1 MGNSDFIYL
10 DSSVRKKCAS
20 VLADA
25 QQQVADT
32 GRFPQTAQ
40 AWRSLVINEPWT
52 DVHGSHSAQKTGLNL
67 GLFQVLIDVIL
78 GDQDERDHRRF
89 IEFAPFNRRFN
100 NVDPGGELSHAVL
113 KDGRA

>member
-1 MGNSDFIYL
+1 MRNNRLIINIRGHWSFSTDGSGVAKPGNKRTVDI
-10 DSSVRKKCAS
+10 R
-20 VLADA
+20 
-25 QQQVADT
+25 
-32 GRFPQTAQ
+32 
-40 AWRSLVINEPWT
+40 
-52 DVHGSHSAQKTGLNL
+52 VHGSHSAQKTGLNL

-89 IEFAPFNRRFN
+89 IEFASFNRRFN